1 MTISFNHESDMKNRL
16 GKYAMTRHL
25 YECPVSEDIDLEPL
39 LDVCINLSPRGNTE
53 SFSTSTS
60 SSGWEDE
67 FSD

>member
-39 LDVCINLSPRGNTE
+39 LDVH
-53 SFSTSTS
+53 
-60 SSGWEDE
+60 
-67 FSD
+67 